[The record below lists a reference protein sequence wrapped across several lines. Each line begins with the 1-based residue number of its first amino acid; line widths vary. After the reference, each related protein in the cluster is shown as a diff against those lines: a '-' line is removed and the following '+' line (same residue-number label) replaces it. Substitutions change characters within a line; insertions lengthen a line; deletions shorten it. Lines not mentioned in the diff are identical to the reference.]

1 MIMKAKKLLSIIL
14 VGVSAV
20 SLLAGCSS
28 GTSSQD
34 NSAEETAGSTQEE
47 SSEETAQ
54 SDGQEETEEAQTD
67 TQGDTEESAQE
78 TGTSDTSGAGNVL
91 VVYYSATGN
100 TENVA
105 NIIAETTGGDL
116 FELEPV
122 EPYTDEDLNYSD
134 ENSRVS
140 REHEDESLRDVEL
153 ASTTVDNWDSYDTV
167 FIGYPIWWGIAAW
180 PVDSFV
186 ENNDFT
192 GKTVIPFATSASS
205 GLGESGQ
212 LLADMEGTGDWQ
224 EGMRFGSRPDEAD
237 VQEWVNG
244 LGL

>member
-34 NSAEETAGSTQEE
+34 SSTEETAGSTQGE
-47 SSEETAQ
+47 
-54 SDGQEETEEAQTD
+54 
-67 TQGDTEESAQE
+67 TEESAQE
-78 TGTSDTSGAGNVL
+78 TGASDTSGAGNVL

-116 FELEPV
+116 FELEPI

-212 LLADMEGTGDWQ
+212 RLADMAGTGDWQ
-224 EGMRFGSRPDEAD
+224 EGMRFRSSADEAD

>member
-153 ASTTVDNWDSYDTV
+153 ASTTVANWDSYDTV

-212 LLADMEGTGDWQ
+212 LLADMAGTGDWQ

>member
-34 NSAEETAGSTQEE
+34 SSAEETAGSTQEE

-78 TGTSDTSGAGNVL
+78 TGASDTSGAGNVL

-116 FELEPV
+116 FELEPI

-212 LLADMEGTGDWQ
+212 RLAEMAGTGDWQ
-224 EGMRFGSRPDEAD
+224 EGMRFRSSADEAD

>member
-28 GTSSQD
+28 GISSQD
-34 NSAEETAGSTQEE
+34 SSAEETAGSTQEE
-47 SSEETAQ
+47 SS
-54 SDGQEETEEAQTD
+54 EETEEAQTD

-78 TGTSDTSGAGNVL
+78 TGASDISGAGNVL

-212 LLADMEGTGDWQ
+212 LLADMAGTGDWQ
-224 EGMRFGSRPDEAD
+224 EGMRFGYRPDEAD

>member
-1 MIMKAKKLLSIIL
+1 MKAKKLLSIFLI
-14 VGVSAV
+14 GVSAV

-28 GTSSQD
+28 GNSSQE
-34 NSAEETAGSTQEE
+34 SASEDTAQEDTREEASEGTDQSDTQEAAGE
-47 SSEETAQ
+47 
-54 SDGQEETEEAQTD
+54 DTEEAA
-67 TQGDTEESAQE
+67 GEEGQE
-78 TGTSDTSGAGNVL
+78 TEASGTADGNVL

-100 TENVA
+100 TEGVA
-105 NIIAETTGGDL
+105 NTIADITGGDL

-140 REHEDESLRDVEL
+140 REHEDESLQNVEL
-153 ASTTVDNWDSYDTV
+153 TSTTVDNWDSYDTV
-167 FIGYPIWWGIAAW
+167 FIGYPIWWGEAAW

-205 GLGESGQ
+205 GIGESGQ
-212 LLADMEGTGDWQ
+212 LLADLAGTGDWQ
-224 EGMRFGSRPDEAD
+224 EGQRFSSSADEAD
-237 VQEWVNG
+237 VQEWIDG